1 MLTII
6 LCSWKSIECPSD
18 CDSARS
24 AVALQ
29 CVREDLETKDTTIID
44 HSYCSNLSR
53 PNDLEC
59 SSACLA
65 FSAWSEVSKSIRI
78 LPKASAKRNV
88 LSYFQCCRGQAH
100 QHRTMECMSSPINGI
115 PINDKHCQSVDKHSL
130 TRTCNIN
137 DCPVY
142 YDVEQT
148 SVVSCVV
155 FLLRTF
161 QPFDATCEQF
171 FGKIVLWNICFEANM
186 WCYLFGLIS
195 SPFTIAWSH
204 SQI

>member
-29 CVREDLETKDTTIID
+29 CVREDLETKDTTIMD

-78 LPKASAKRNV
+78 LPKR
-88 LSYFQCCRGQAH
+88 
-100 QHRTMECMSSPINGI
+100 
-115 PINDKHCQSVDKHSL
+115 
-130 TRTCNIN
+130 
-137 DCPVY
+137 
-142 YDVEQT
+142 
-148 SVVSCVV
+148 
-155 FLLRTF
+155 LLRNGTSYRIF
-161 QPFDATCEQF
+161 SVAVGKRISTEQ
-171 FGKIVLWNICFEANM
+171 WNVCRVRSTVSQST
-186 WCYLFGLIS
+186 IS
-195 SPFTIAWSH
+195 TASRWIS
-204 SQI
+204 IR